1 MLQHVR
7 VQNIA
12 LIDEADIDFDE
23 GMNALT
29 GETGAGKSILLGAI
43 NLALGKRAGKD
54 IVRDTSRGAEVDLL
68 FNDDRAEVKE
78 ALAELGIDSD
88 DGEVLIVRRFTPSGR
103 GTLMINGAMA
113 STAEVKRISSL
124 LIDIHGQHEHQ
135 SLLNPAKHIELLDRF
150 IPKMPAELS
159 KMKALWDEAEKVRKE
174 LEAFQANA
182 RDRSRVLSLMEF
194 EIGEIEDSN
203 WREGEEEELKEERQ
217 KLLYAERLK
226 EASLEAAS
234 LMQDNDYGASA
245 LSKLDDALAKI
256 KSVVAFDE
264 AFFEPFAET
273 LEDQISV
280 LEDTASELRS
290 YGEDLEADPERLNE
304 IEDRISLI
312 LHLKDKYGRS
322 YEEVQRYLK
331 QRKEEYDKLY
341 NAKETIEKLEAAYES
356 LKGKMKAQAAVMT
369 ELRKKAGERIGRQIT
384 EVLSTLQF
392 EEPIFQVS
400 CEEKE
405 VSQSGADQVV
415 FMIRTNVGEKI
426 MPLDKI
432 ASGGEMSRVM
442 LAIKTVLAEEDEIGT
457 MIFDEIDTGISG
469 RTAQSVAE
477 KMSRIGHFHQV
488 ICVTHLPQIAAMAD
502 NHLRI
507 EKVTEG
513 GRAYTRVKR
522 LSGEEI
528 TEELSRMLGGTKI
541 TEAVRQNAVEMKALA
556 EQLKATW
563 K

>member
-264 AFFEPFAET
+264 AFFGPFAET

-341 NAKETIEKLEAAYES
+341 NAKETTEKLEAAYES

-405 VSQSGADQVV
+405 VSPSGADQVV

>member
-264 AFFEPFAET
+264 AFFGPFAET

-341 NAKETIEKLEAAYES
+341 NAKETTEKLEAAYEA

-405 VSQSGADQVV
+405 VSPSGADQVV

>member
-264 AFFEPFAET
+264 AFFGPFAET

-341 NAKETIEKLEAAYES
+341 NAKETTEKLEAAYES

-392 EEPIFQVS
+392 EEPVFRVS

-405 VSQSGADQVV
+405 VSPNGADQVV

>member
-264 AFFEPFAET
+264 AFFGPFAET

-322 YEEVQRYLK
+322 FEEVQRYLK

-341 NAKETIEKLEAAYES
+341 NAKETTEKLEAAYES

-392 EEPIFQVS
+392 EEPVFRVS

-405 VSQSGADQVV
+405 VSPNGADQVV

>member
-54 IVRDTSRGAEVDLL
+54 IVRDTTRGAEVDLL
-68 FNDDRAEVKE
+68 FYDEREEVRQI
-78 ALAELGIDSD
+78 LADTGIDSEN
-88 DGEVLIVRRFTPSGR
+88 GEILIVRRFTPSGR
-103 GTLMINGAMA
+103 GALMINGAMVSA
-113 STAEVKRISSL
+113 AEVKRIASL

-150 IPKMPAELS
+150 IPEMPQHLAKMRS
-159 KMKALWDEAEKVRKE
+159 LWDEAETVRKE

-182 RDRSRVLSLMEF
+182 RDRSRILSLMEF
-194 EIGEIEDSN
+194 EINEIEEAN
-203 WREGEEEELKEERQ
+203 WKEDEEDALKEERQ

-234 LMQDNDYGASA
+234 LMLDNDYGASA

-264 AFFEPFAET
+264 AFFGPFAEA

-280 LEDTASELRS
+280 LEDTASELRG
-290 YGEDLEADPERLNE
+290 YGEDMEADPERLNE

-322 YEEVQRYLK
+322 FSEVQKYLAA
-331 QRKEEYDKLY
+331 RRIEYDKLY
-341 NAKETIEKLEAAYES
+341 NAKETAEKLESQYAA
-356 LKGKMKAQAAVMT
+356 LKEKLRSQAAVMT
-369 ELRKKAGERIGRQIT
+369 KLRTKAGERISRQIT
-384 EVLSTLQF
+384 EVLATLQF
-392 EEPIFQVS
+392 EDPAFQVERS
-400 CEEKE
+400 EKE
-405 VSQSGADQVV
+405 VSPNGADQIV

-457 MIFDEIDTGISG
+457 MIFDEIDAGISG

-507 EKVTEG
+507 EKVTENG
-513 GRAYTRVKR
+513 KAYTRVKR

-528 TEELSRMLGGTKI
+528 PEELSRMLGGTKI
-541 TEAVRQNAVEMKALA
+541 TDAVRENAAEMKALA
-556 EQLKATW
+556 DQLKASW

>member
-264 AFFEPFAET
+264 AFFGPFAET

-341 NAKETIEKLEAAYES
+341 NAKETTEKLEAAYES

-405 VSQSGADQVV
+405 VSPSGADQVV

-513 GRAYTRVKR
+513 GRAYTRLKR

-528 TEELSRMLGGTKI
+528 TE
-541 TEAVRQNAVEMKALA
+541 
-556 EQLKATW
+556 
-563 K
+563 

>member
-159 KMKALWDEAEKVRKE
+159 KMKALWEEAEKVRKE

-264 AFFEPFAET
+264 AFFGPFAET

-341 NAKETIEKLEAAYES
+341 NAKETTEKLEAAYES

-405 VSQSGADQVV
+405 VSPSGADQVV

-488 ICVTHLPQIAAMAD
+488 IYVTHLPQIAAMAD

>member
-1 MLQHVR
+1 M
-7 VQNIA
+7 
-12 LIDEADIDFDE
+12 
-23 GMNALT
+23 
-29 GETGAGKSILLGAI
+29 
-43 NLALGKRAGKD
+43 
-54 IVRDTSRGAEVDLL
+54 
-68 FNDDRAEVKE
+68 
-78 ALAELGIDSD
+78 
-88 DGEVLIVRRFTPSGR
+88 
-103 GTLMINGAMA
+103 
-113 STAEVKRISSL
+113 
-124 LIDIHGQHEHQ
+124 
-135 SLLNPAKHIELLDRF
+135 
-150 IPKMPAELS
+150 
-159 KMKALWDEAEKVRKE
+159 RKE

-182 RDRSRVLSLMEF
+182 RDRSRILSLMEF
-194 EIGEIEDSN
+194 EINEIEEAN
-203 WREGEEEELKEERQ
+203 WKEDEEDALKEERQ

-234 LMQDNDYGASA
+234 LMLDNDYGASA

-264 AFFEPFAET
+264 AFFGPFAEA

-280 LEDTASELRS
+280 LEDTASELRG
-290 YGEDLEADPERLNE
+290 YGEDMEADPERLNE

-322 YEEVQRYLK
+322 FSEVQKYLAA
-331 QRKEEYDKLY
+331 RRIEYDKLY
-341 NAKETIEKLEAAYES
+341 NAKETAEKLESQYAA
-356 LKGKMKAQAAVMT
+356 LKEKLRSQAAVMT
-369 ELRKKAGERIGRQIT
+369 KLRTKAGERISRQIT
-384 EVLSTLQF
+384 EVLATLQF
-392 EEPIFQVS
+392 EDPAFQVERS
-400 CEEKE
+400 EKE
-405 VSQSGADQVV
+405 VSPNGADQIV

-457 MIFDEIDTGISG
+457 MIFDEIDAGISG

-507 EKVTEG
+507 EKVTENG
-513 GRAYTRVKR
+513 KAYTRVKR

-528 TEELSRMLGGTKI
+528 PEELSRMLGGTKI
-541 TEAVRQNAVEMKALA
+541 TDAVRENAAEMKALA
-556 EQLKATW
+556 DQLKASW